1 MPPADEGADVGPLLE
16 SIALQLTI
24 AIAFF
29 KPFPR
34 RLDLFNDPPTDVASL
49 ITQVLRGCVSGALCC
64 GLTTHH
70 PFSRDTS
77 TAG

>member
-1 MPPADEGADVGPLLE
+1 MRL
-16 SIALQLTI
+16 STTI
-24 AIAFF
+24 LMV

-34 RLDLFNDPPTDVASL
+34 RLDLFNDPPTDAASL

-64 GLTTHH
+64 GLTTYH

-77 TAG
+77 AAG